1 MGITIRDYLRKELN
15 LIREQGLFKEERIIK
30 SAQGPEITLK
40 TGQRVLNFCSNNY
53 LGLASNPEVIQAAK
67 DLSLIHI

>member
-15 LIREQGLFKEERIIK
+15 SIREQGLFKEERIIK

-40 TGQRVLNFCSNNY
+40 TGQKVLNFCQ
-53 LGLASNPEVIQAAK
+53 LPLM
-67 DLSLIHI
+67 